1 MTRAVHLE
9 LTSSL
14 NTSDTLYAFRKFCGR
29 RAVPE
34 LVISDNA
41 ATFKSI
47 SQKMFPMFGP
57 NSPRWA
63 FTTPRAPWRNG
74 FPERLVRSSKAGLKG
89 AIGLKRLS
97 RIQLE
102 TESISVEFS
111 INSRPMTRAR
121 DSVPLRP
128 LDLLI
133 PFGQMEGVGKEPS
146 EQTLRGYLLSLQNN
160 VSDLAAQW
168 QDHYISFLP
177 MLVPHHFSRGSLAVG
192 DIVLL
197 NNTDQTIKKSRL
209 LWPLGRITE
218 LIPDRDG
225 KIRSVV
231 LKMATTILTRPI
243 HLLVKLELSPHD
255 WDVGIQTRSGRIL
268 EK

>member
-1 MTRAVHLE
+1 MF
-9 LTSSL
+9 
-14 NTSDTLYAFRKFCGR
+14 TLY
-29 RAVPE
+29 
-34 LVISDNA
+34 
-41 ATFKSI
+41 
-47 SQKMFPMFGP
+47 GP
-57 NSPRWA
+57 DCPRWA

-74 FPERLVRSSKAGLKG
+74 FTERLVRSIKAGLKG
-89 AIGLKRLS
+89 AVGLKKLS

-102 TESISVEFS
+102 TELITVEFS

-160 VSDLAAQW
+160 VNDLAAQW
-168 QDHYISFLP
+168 QDHYISNLP
-177 MLVPHHFSRGSLAVG
+177 MLVPNHFSRGSLAIG

-197 NNTDQTIKKSRL
+197 NNNEQTLKKSRL
-209 LWPLGRITE
+209 LWPLGRIIE

-225 KIRSVV
+225 KVRSVV
-231 LKMATTILTRPI
+231 LKTATTILTRPI

-255 WDVGIQTRSGRIL
+255 WDIGLQTRSGRKL
-268 EK
+268 CK